1 MALDIWAFLIGIS
14 ETVLVLLGFFYF
26 FKFFRDYAKYKK
38 KLTPLLAI
46 LALSLGSMHLGGS
59 VAFFMKLIANQ
70 DLTYIAYGFLT
81 FIPLPIGLTLAVFIG
96 SEVFQP
102 KLKWIMVG
110 AHAALGITL
119 LVALIGWP
127 EIQLEELPATPETL
141 VDANVQHIVG
151 TIFTAYLISTVLALG
166 FNFLQIRSK
175 MNDTEIIMKKKSLV
189 LGLGWILWAVAEF
202 FAKGQFDFIPVQMA
216 ILPNTVIF
224 TALIMIF
231 LGFAPL
237 KED

>member
-1 MALDIWAFLIGIS
+1 MALNIWAILIGAS
-14 ETVLVLLGFFYF
+14 ETILVLLGFFYF
-26 FKFFRDYAKYKK
+26 FKFFNDYTKYKK
-38 KLTPLLAI
+38 KLTPFLAF

-70 DLTYIAYGFLT
+70 DITYITYGFLT
-81 FIPLPIGLTLAVFIG
+81 YIPLPIGLTLAVFIG
-96 SEVFQP
+96 SDVFQP
-102 KLKWIMVG
+102 KLKWIMASV
-110 AHAALGITL
+110 HAALGITL

-127 EIQLEELPATPETL
+127 EIQMEELPATTETL

-166 FNFLQIRSK
+166 FNFLQISSK
-175 MNDTEIIMKKKSLV
+175 MNQSEITMKKKSLV
-189 LGLGWILWAVAEF
+189 LGIGWILWALGEF
-202 FAKGQFDFIPVQMA
+202 FAKGQFDFIPVELA
-216 ILPNTVIF
+216 ILPNTIIF